1 MRSSLENL
9 PFFGSDTAR
18 RVATAGVIVAAA
30 FMVMVPVLISPQWPR
45 THDGYYAFSMTQ
57 LFWDA
62 ISNGVWYPRWFP
74 DVYGGYGYPSFV
86 YYQPAFFYLTL
97 PFSWLPGG
105 PPVAVYTLVFLLLV
119 PGGFGA
125 YLLCA
130 RLSDRLTGLFCAT
143 LFLVTPYLFVNLHV
157 RGAFSEFMGI
167 DRLMSGGPPLGAVTG
182 LVLSLTLLFYSH
194 PAVTMFMVPAF
205 CVMALVLT
213 FRYRTGWGLPLR
225 AAGALLFAIVVST
238 PYWLVVFQMKPYAQY
253 GVAMTGGF
261 EAAAHTVF
269 PGQFFSTRWEF
280 GGAAPWSAEDGMSY
294 QLGLVHFVLA
304 TVGVVFAQKMRFF
317 IRACYTLYVGLILMM
332 SPLSS
337 PLWASVELLSIIQF
351 PWRILSVTATLQL
364 VCISGISG
372 LLVRAGWVRGN
383 AIVLAITFLVTL
395 AWHHEQ
401 FRTNFPRDYA
411 ALVEENIRMMRYEFH
426 RSFTGLYE
434 VLPASAQV
442 PMSHPLGDAPD
453 MVLQG
458 PGTAQALPEH
468 TRYRMRYQ
476 VEVPDAAILT
486 INQIYLPGWRVV
498 MNGTALPRP
507 TLEGSLLPDG
517 RMTFQIPAGRHV
529 IDAYYKGPPG
539 GTGRTVAIVIALMAF
554 GAYGAWER
562 RRTRHPAH

>member
-157 RGAFSEFMGI
+157 RGAFSEFMGMLVCPWALYLLI
-167 DRLMSGGPPLGAVTG
+167 RLKDRLMSGGPPLGAVTG

-213 FRYRTGWGLPLR
+213 FRYRTGWGL
-225 AAGALLFAIVVST
+225 
-238 PYWLVVFQMKPYAQY
+238 
-253 GVAMTGGF
+253 
-261 EAAAHTVF
+261 
-269 PGQFFSTRWEF
+269 
-280 GGAAPWSAEDGMSY
+280 EDGMSY

-332 SPLSS
+332 SPLST

-364 VCISGISG
+364 VCIAGISG

-476 VEVPDAAILT
+476 VEAADAAILM

-498 MNGTALPRP
+498 LNGTALPRP